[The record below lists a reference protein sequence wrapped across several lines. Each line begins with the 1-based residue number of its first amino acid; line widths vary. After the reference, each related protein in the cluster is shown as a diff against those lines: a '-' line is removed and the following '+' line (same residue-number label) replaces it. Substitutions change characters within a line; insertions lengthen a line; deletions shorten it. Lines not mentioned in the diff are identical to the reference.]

1 MNLLLKNDKIRKKA
15 REFIENIY
23 IGEDDD
29 GNEYNP
35 FEEAYDNGYE
45 DTMYFLEGCVE
56 SAVRFGYRIAKAE
69 AKCLRNE

>member
-1 MNLLLKNDKIRKKA
+1 MNIFQEHKKLSKKTDDFIR
-15 REFIENIY
+15 NIY
-23 IGEDDD
+23 RCEDDD

-56 SAVRFGYRIAKAE
+56 SAIRFGYRIAKAE
-69 AKCLRNE
+69 VKCLRNE

>member
-1 MNLLLKNDKIRKKA
+1 MKLLLVNDKVRKKTK
-15 REFIENIY
+15 EFIENIY

-45 DTMYFLEGCVE
+45 DTMDFLESCIC
-56 SAVRFGYRIAKAE
+56 SAVRFGYRIAKEE
-69 AKCLRNE
+69 AKCLQNE